1 MNSGDKTDDRKHFMA
16 LADMMLKDIFESADD
31 EIVQEIAD
39 GDEGLDAL
47 RKRMRNN
54 VAIAEERAGEA
65 RRRVARQKLKD
76 RKARATNIVS
86 IDPAAARR
94 KVEEALRRDDLSM
107 AARNETS
114 SELSDDEIL
123 QKYRDLV
130 DLGVIKPEDGGQA

>member
-1 MNSGDKTDDRKHFMA
+1 MNTGDKTNDRKYFMA
-16 LADMMLKDIFESADD
+16 LADIMLEDIFESTDD
-31 EIVQEIAD
+31 EIVREVAD

-47 RKRMRNN
+47 RTRMNNN
-54 VAIAEERAGEA
+54 VAIAEERAGEE
-65 RRRVARQKLKD
+65 RRRVAQQKLEA

-86 IDPAAARR
+86 IDPASARR

-114 SELSDDEIL
+114 SELSDVEIL

-130 DLGVIKPEDGGQA
+130 DLGVIKPDDGGQG

>member
-1 MNSGDKTDDRKHFMA
+1 MNTGDKTDDRKHFMA
-16 LADMMLKDIFESADD
+16 LADMMLEDIFESADD
-31 EIVQEIAD
+31 EIVQEIVD

-47 RKRMRNN
+47 RKRMSNN

-86 IDPAAARR
+86 IDPATARR

>member
-1 MNSGDKTDDRKHFMA
+1 MNTGDKTDDRKHFMA
-16 LADMMLKDIFESADD
+16 LADMMLEDIFESADD
-31 EIVQEIAD
+31 EIVQEIVD

-47 RKRMRNN
+47 RKRMSNN

>member
-1 MNSGDKTDDRKHFMA
+1 MNTGDKTDDRKHFMA
-16 LADMMLKDIFESADD
+16 LADMMLEDIFESADA
-31 EIVQEIAD
+31 EIVQEIVD

-47 RKRMRNN
+47 RKRMSNN

-65 RRRVARQKLKD
+65 RRRVAREKLKD
-76 RKARATNIVS
+76 RKARATNILS